1 MSLSVI
7 QRILLG
13 FGVLLVLLLTI
24 AVAGFEGTNKVEDR
38 LNVVTGKVSNIM
50 VNSNKLRDDLALS
63 NATVLQYLLSKS
75 PESLDVL
82 SQRFASLT
90 TQYQEISSNLADDF
104 QNSPMMQ
111 DALTKI
117 DQEVDAFMQLTD
129 VAFSNH
135 KRMLELQA
143 TIPDEKLDLKDAINF
158 TSEDLSFLQEGG
170 DTSEIQFAAS
180 YMVSQAQSL
189 QVTVNDYF
197 DLRDLTSMQSLR
209 DDMVSVIGSLREK
222 QDYLKDDNINGLID
236 EVDVSVQSDDGVINK
251 YFENTRLTQ
260 ESEQLAKQLSDSM
273 KLVDESV
280 QLLLTEANQMAT
292 VAKEEASSAANLS
305 RLVISVVFVVSIVIA
320 ILVALW
326 VSRSI
331 RSPLKEVMRVL
342 GLISEG
348 DFTQRSQV
356 KTKDEF
362 GELSGWVNGLVERLQ
377 KVMAE
382 IDQSSTEVA
391 ASANSNVHIAG
402 ESKRLMG
409 SQNERTTEV
418 ASSMSE
424 MASTVE
430 QVAKSSEF
438 ILHQIQSA
446 DQRAGQNRTQ
456 MDANIAKIEA
466 LLAQI
471 EESTSVVN
479 QLDEYSKNIDS
490 ILDVIQDIAEQ
501 TNLLA
506 LNAAIEAARAGEQG
520 RGFAVVADEV
530 RTLATRTHSSTEEI
544 QRVIAQLQQ
553 GVKKAVGSMEESR
566 QSATSSVG
574 EARSVGES
582 LSELQ
587 NNMVEIRDLSTQIAT
602 AAEQQSAVAHEISDN
617 VIEISSMSEE
627 AASGADKS
635 AHDSEDLSALASRQ
649 KELLSQFKI
658 V

>member
-24 AVAGFEGTNKVEDR
+24 AAAGFEGTNKVESR
-38 LNVVTGKVSNIM
+38 LNVVTGKVANIM
-50 VNSNKLRDDLALS
+50 MNSNKLREDLALS

-82 SQRFASLT
+82 SQRFANLK
-90 TQYQEISSNLADDF
+90 TQYQEISGQLAD
-104 QNSPMMQ
+104 NLHGSPVMQ

-117 DQEVDAFMQLTD
+117 DQDVNDFLQLTD

-143 TIPDEKLDLKDAINF
+143 AIPDEKLDLKDAINF
-158 TSEDLSFLQEGG
+158 TAEDLSFLQEGG
-170 DTSEIQFAAS
+170 ETSEIQFAAS

-189 QVTVNDYF
+189 QVSVNDYF

-209 DDMVSVIGSLREK
+209 DDMVTVIGSLRDK
-222 QDYLKDDNINGLID
+222 QAYLKDDSINGLID
-236 EVDVSVQSDDGVINK
+236 EVDTSVQSDDGVINK
-251 YFENTRLTQ
+251 YFENRRLTQ
-260 ESEQLAKQLSDSM
+260 ESERLAKQLSDSM
-273 KLVDESV
+273 ELIDESLR
-280 QLLLTEANQMAT
+280 LLLAEASQMAS
-292 VAKEEASSAANLS
+292 VAEEEASNAAGLS
-305 RLVISVVFVVSIVIA
+305 RLIISVVFMISIVIA
-320 ILVALW
+320 ILVAIW

-342 GLISEG
+342 GMISEG

-377 KVMAE
+377 KVMIE

-391 ASANSNVHIAG
+391 ASATSNVQIAG

-438 ILHQIQSA
+438 ILHQIQSV

-456 MDANIAKIEA
+456 MDANIAKIED

-479 QLDEYSKNIDS
+479 QLDEYSKNIDN
-490 ILDVIQDIAEQ
+490 ILDVIQGIAEQ

-544 QRVIAQLQQ
+544 QSVIAQLQQ
-553 GVKKAVGSMEESR
+553 GVKKAVGSMEKSR

-574 EARSVGES
+574 EARSVGTS

-587 NNMVEIRDLSTQIAT
+587 NNMADIRDLSTQIAT

-635 AHDSEDLSALASRQ
+635 ARDSEGLASLASRQ